1 MKSRKGIIKLVLF
14 TMVVSLFAGI
24 AIAAEDHTEITG
36 VIEQTDTG
44 FVIKTH
50 DGDVAAEG
58 ADLATMVGKTVKATG
73 QVTEGDAGKVFN
85 VMSIE
90 EVQEEMKKEVKE

>member
-1 MKSRKGIIKLVLF
+1 MKLRKSIIKLVLF

-36 VIEQTDTG
+36 VIAQTDNG
-44 FVIKTH
+44 FVIQTQ
-50 DGDVAAEG
+50 DGEVAAIG
-58 ADLATMVGKTVKATG
+58 ADLETMVGKTVKATG

-85 VMSIE
+85 VVAIE
-90 EVQEEMKKEVKE
+90 EVQEEVKE